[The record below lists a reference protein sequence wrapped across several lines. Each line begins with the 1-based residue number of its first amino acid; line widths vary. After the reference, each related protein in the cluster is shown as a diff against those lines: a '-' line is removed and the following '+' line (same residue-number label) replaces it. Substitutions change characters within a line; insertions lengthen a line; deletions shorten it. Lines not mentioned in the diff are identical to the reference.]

1 MLKLFTEVFVRSL
14 PSLGFRVQ
22 IQGAISLLCANLS
35 CQLVCIDLRRSQQE
49 LLFFL
54 QASAQR
60 PESPSHK
67 LACYLEVPRPSS
79 VAAQPRKYFLKRR
92 GHDRKAQV
100 TVGIGV
106 VGAFPWT
113 V

>member
-35 CQLVCIDLRRSQQE
+35 CQLVCVDLRRSQQE

-60 PESPSHK
+60 PKSPSHK
-67 LACYLEVPRPSS
+67 LACYLEVPQPSS
-79 VAAQPRKYFLKRR
+79 FAAQPRKCFLKHR

-106 VGAFPWT
+106 VGVFPWT
-113 V
+113 A